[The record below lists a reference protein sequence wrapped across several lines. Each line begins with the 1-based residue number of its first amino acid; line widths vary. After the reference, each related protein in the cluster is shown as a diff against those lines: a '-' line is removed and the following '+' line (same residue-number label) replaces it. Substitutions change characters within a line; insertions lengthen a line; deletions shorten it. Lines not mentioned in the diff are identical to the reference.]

1 MQLREDGFG
10 STYSNEQPVSDIG
23 EGESLYA
30 VEAAFSS
37 DTGGMNGSTE
47 EEASADVNRGLIGGD
62 EFDTPMAQVMV
73 AHVEVSPGSNR
84 RWDPHFTSAG
94 SYPFLWFF
102 QLPRIF
108 K

>member
-30 VEAAFSS
+30 LEAAFSS
-37 DTGGMNGSTE
+37 ETDGATNEEQNG
-47 EEASADVNRGLIGGD
+47 DVRGED

-73 AHVEVSPGSNR
+73 VHVEVSPGSNR
-84 RWDPHFTSAG
+84 R
-94 SYPFLWFF
+94 
-102 QLPRIF
+102 
-108 K
+108 